1 MRILIAHN
9 YYSSSLPSGENEV
22 VAAEAELL
30 RAHGHEVIVFE
41 RHTDSILKRGLTGAM
56 VGALSVPWNPFSAR
70 ELRKVVATWKPDI
83 LHAHN
88 TFPLISPAI
97 FSAAVGGPARVLT
110 LHNYRLLCAAGVPMR
125 DDRPCTLCIE
135 KRTVAP
141 ALRYGCYRGSKI
153 ATLPLAAGISLHRAR
168 GTWDNDIEALIA
180 LTDFQRDLLSKGGL
194 PAAKIEVKPNFYP
207 DRPDIVPWEKR
218 RSHCVFV
225 GRLSPEKGILKL
237 VRVWRKW
244 GDKAPPLL
252 IIGDGP
258 LRDKLEREA
267 AGARVQ
273 FFGQLPRAE
282 TERYIADARL
292 LLLPSECFEGFPMVI
307 REAFA
312 FGTPVAVSEL
322 GPLISIVDG
331 GRLGL
336 LLDPFDE
343 TALVKQLREIWDD
356 QATLRRY
363 GESCHREFLL
373 RYTAEANIE
382 ILHNIYARA
391 LERRKPA

>member
-9 YYSSSLPSGENEV
+9 YYGSSSPSGENQV

-30 RAHGHEVIVFE
+30 RANGHEVVIFE
-41 RHTDSILKRGLTGAM
+41 RHSDSIRNRGLTGAM

-70 ELRKVVATWKPDI
+70 EVREVVASWKPDI

-97 FSAAVGGPARVLT
+97 FPAAAGGPARVLT

-141 ALRYGCYRGSKI
+141 ALRYSCYRGSKI
-153 ATLPLAAGISLHRAR
+153 ATLPLAAGIALHRAR
-168 GTWDNDIEALIA
+168 GTWHHDIEALIA

-194 PAAKIEVKPNFYP
+194 PAAKIEVKPNFFP
-207 DRPDIVPWEKR
+207 GRPDIVPWEER

-244 GDKAPPLL
+244 GDNAPPLL
-252 IIGDGP
+252 VIGDGP

-273 FFGQLPRAE
+273 FYGQLPRAE
-282 TERYIADARL
+282 TERHIADARL
-292 LLLPSECFEGFPMVI
+292 LILPSECFEGFPMVI

-322 GPLISIVDG
+322 GPLTSIVDR
-331 GRLGL
+331 GRLGF

-343 TALVKQLREIWDD
+343 TAVMKRLREIWND
-356 QATLRRY
+356 QATLRRT
-363 GESCHREFLL
+363 GELCYREFLL